1 MRAIYLWQHEDWPRF
16 RWDAER
22 LTAEFGKGWSVET
35 LKKCRVLYKTYAPE
49 IGSTAQIESNLVYTV
64 DQIKLPIDA
73 NIYAQQYMLCLP
85 DKEVLQAKLREWI
98 LEAEE

>member
-1 MRAIYLWQHEDWPRF
+1 MATVPLGRRTP
-16 RWDAER
+16 
-22 LTAEFGKGWSVET
+22 AEFGKGWSVET

-64 DQIKLPIDA
+64 DQIKLPEDA

>member
-22 LTAEFGKGWSVET
+22 LLSLARAGVWRRLRNAVSCIRLTLLRLGLQRRSNRIWST
-35 LKKCRVLYKTYAPE
+35 LWT
-49 IGSTAQIESNLVYTV
+49 
-64 DQIKLPIDA
+64 KLSCPIDA
-73 NIYAQQYMLCLP
+73 NIYARQYMLCLP
-85 DKEVLQAKLREWI
+85 DKEVLQANLREWI